1 MSYLIDTNVISELV
15 RPKPDA
21 AVLDWF
27 AHTPDEALFLSAL
40 TLGEIR
46 KSVEKVLEPQ
56 RREKLRLWLEHDLRD
71 WFGPRILPIGPDVA
85 DHWGRLLAQAGRP
98 VPAIDSLLAA
108 TALHHDLR
116 LVTRRPTGWP
126 SVSMA
131 VSLSWSIKPGSP
143 RRTSWRPR
151 WSIT

>member
-1 MSYLIDTNVISELV
+1 MSYLIDTNVILELV

-27 AHTPDEALFLSAL
+27 ANTPDDALFLSAL

-46 KSVEKVLEPQ
+46 KGVEKLTRSEDSQ

-71 WFGPRILPIGPDVA
+71 WFGPRILPIGPEVA
-85 DHWGRLLAQAGRP
+85 DHWGRLLAQVGRP
-98 VPAIDSLLAA
+98 VPAIDTLLAA

-116 LVTRRPTGWP
+116 LVTRNTGNFDYAGLEVINPWE
-126 SVSMA
+126 A
-131 VSLSWSIKPGSP
+131 ET
-143 RRTSWRPR
+143 R
-151 WSIT
+151 

>member
-1 MSYLIDTNVISELV
+1 VSYLIDTNVISELV

-27 AHTPDEALFLSAL
+27 SRTPDEALFLSAL

-46 KSVEKVLEPQ
+46 KGVEKLTSPEEAP

-116 LVTRRPTGWP
+116 LVTRNTRDFDYAGLEVINPWAT
-126 SVSMA
+126 A
-131 VSLSWSIKPGSP
+131 
-143 RRTSWRPR
+143 
-151 WSIT
+151 

>member
-27 AHTPDEALFLSAL
+27 SRTPDEALFLSAL

-46 KSVEKVLEPQ
+46 KGVEKLTSPEEAP

-116 LVTRRPTGWP
+116 LVTRNTRDFDYTGLEVINPW
-126 SVSMA
+126 A
-131 VSLSWSIKPGSP
+131 
-143 RRTSWRPR
+143 TA
-151 WSIT
+151 

>member
-1 MSYLIDTNVISELV
+1 MSYLIATNVISELV

-21 AVLDWF
+21 IVLDWF
-27 AHTPDEALFLSAL
+27 SRTPDEALFLSVL
-40 TLGEIR
+40 SLGEIR
-46 KSVEKVLEPQ
+46 KGVEKLTNPEEAP

-71 WFGPRILPIGPDVA
+71 WFGSRILPIGPDVA

-116 LVTRRPTGWP
+116 LVTRNTRDFDYAGLEVINPWAT
-126 SVSMA
+126 A
-131 VSLSWSIKPGSP
+131 
-143 RRTSWRPR
+143 
-151 WSIT
+151 

>member
-15 RPKPDA
+15 RAKPDT

-27 AHTPDEALFLSAL
+27 ANTPDDALFLSVL

-46 KSVEKVLEPQ
+46 KGVEKLTSPEDTA

-71 WFGPRILPIGPDVA
+71 WFGARILPIGPDAA
-85 DHWGRLLAQAGRP
+85 DHWGRLLAQVGRP

-116 LVTRRPTGWP
+116 LVTRNTRDFNYAGLEVINPWGVT
-126 SVSMA
+126 
-131 VSLSWSIKPGSP
+131 SL
-143 RRTSWRPR
+143 
-151 WSIT
+151 

>member
-21 AVLDWF
+21 IVLDWF
-27 AHTPDEALFLSAL
+27 SRTPDEALFLSAL
-40 TLGEIR
+40 SLGEIR
-46 KSVEKVLEPQ
+46 KGVEKLTNPEEAP

-71 WFGPRILPIGPDVA
+71 WFGSRILPIGPDVA

-116 LVTRRPTGWP
+116 LVTRNTRDFDYAGLEVINPWAT
-126 SVSMA
+126 A
-131 VSLSWSIKPGSP
+131 
-143 RRTSWRPR
+143 
-151 WSIT
+151 

>member
-1 MSYLIDTNVISELV
+1 MSYLIDTNVIFELV
-15 RPKPDA
+15 RAKPDA

-27 AHTPDEALFLSAL
+27 ANTPDEALFLSAL

-46 KSVEKVLEPQ
+46 KGVEKLTNPEDTA
-56 RREKLRLWLEHDLRD
+56 RRERLRLWLEHDLRD

-116 LVTRRPTGWP
+116 LVTRNARDFDYAGLEVINPWG
-126 SVSMA
+126 VA
-131 VSLSWSIKPGSP
+131 AL
-143 RRTSWRPR
+143 
-151 WSIT
+151 

>member
-1 MSYLIDTNVISELV
+1 MSYLIDSNVISELA

-21 AVLDWF
+21 TVLAWF
-27 AHTPDEALFLSAL
+27 ANTPDDALFLSAL

-46 KSVEKVLEPQ
+46 KGVEKLSGAEDAQ

-71 WFGPRILPIGPDVA
+71 WFGRRILPIGPEVA

-116 LVTRRPTGWP
+116 LVTRNTRDFDYAGLEVINPWATTEG
-126 SVSMA
+126 
-131 VSLSWSIKPGSP
+131 
-143 RRTSWRPR
+143 
-151 WSIT
+151 

>member
-15 RPKPDA
+15 RSQPNA

-27 AHTPDEALFLSAL
+27 ANTPDEALFLSAL

-46 KSVEKVLEPQ
+46 KGVEKLADIR
-56 RREKLRLWLEHDLRD
+56 RREKLRVWLEHDLRD
-71 WFGPRILPIGPDVA
+71 WFGPRILPIGADVA

-98 VPAIDSLLAA
+98 LPAIDSLLAA

-116 LVTRRPTGWP
+116 LVTRNTKDF
-126 SVSMA
+126 VH
-131 VSLSWSIKPGSP
+131 PGLEVINP
-143 RRTSWRPR
+143 WETA
-151 WSIT
+151 T